1 MPDGTIKV
9 KVEQPDGTWKW
20 AKGENTKKANKPA
33 ITPASADNPPA
44 TSTAPFT
51 MTTTASATT
60 KPATSNMTT
69 KPKAVTSLKSAPKKS
84 PAVNIGKV
92 FKVASVLDAVL
103 PEHLK
108 IGHDMAGDIGMT
120 NSDNDD
126 NNSVHS
132 TKGPSSASTKQLTKL
147 AAGGVK
153 VKVKKAKKS
162 VYRPGEFGSSDEEE
176 FDDHPS
182 PSISSPNDDIATIKE
197 KSTVDQTDKE
207 VFEIT
212 EKEIQPL
219 KKRPSRGRRLQRRS
233 SRLAQGLAW
242 SIALLFPLLFLS
254 MFR

>member
-20 AKGENTKKANKPA
+20 AKSENTKKANQP
-33 ITPASADNPPA
+33 TPASTDSPPA

-51 MTTTASATT
+51 TTPTASPIT
-60 KPATSNMTT
+60 KPTTSNMTT
-69 KPKAVTSLKSAPKKS
+69 KPKAVTSLKSAPKKP
-84 PAVNIGKV
+84 PAVNIGRV

-108 IGHDMAGDIGMT
+108 IGHDLAEDLGMT

-132 TKGPSSASTKQLTKL
+132 SKGPSSASTKQLAKL
-147 AAGGVK
+147 ATGGIK
-153 VKVKKAKKS
+153 VKVKRAKKS
-162 VYRPGEFGSSDEEE
+162 AYRPGELGSSDEEE
-176 FDDHPS
+176 FDDNNS
-182 PSISSPNDDIATIKE
+182 PSASSPNDEIAPIKE
-197 KSTVDQTDKE
+197 KSYGDQIEKE

-242 SIALLFPLLFLS
+242 SIALFFPLLFLS
-254 MFR
+254 MF